1 MSNRVMSQQE
11 IDVLVQSLEKEYG
24 SEYTSFIG
32 KKKVRVR
39 NKARMKKLVLA
50 N

>member
-24 SEYTSFIG
+24 PEYTNFVA
-32 KKKVRVR
+32 KKKARAR
-39 NKARMKKLVLA
+39 NKAHMRKLVLV